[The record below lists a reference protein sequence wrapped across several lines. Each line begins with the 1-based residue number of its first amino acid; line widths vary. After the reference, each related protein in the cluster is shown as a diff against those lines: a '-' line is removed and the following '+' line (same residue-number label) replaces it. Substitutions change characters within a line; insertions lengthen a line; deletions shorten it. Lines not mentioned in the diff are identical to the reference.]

1 MQKLLKHVWHS
12 NVWVCSLLFL
22 VVVSLYVPL
31 FFYSL
36 HQAQLHGT
44 TVLNFTTGDGG
55 DAYEYYA
62 LGHTMIDTF
71 RFAIEPAS
79 PPEFFR
85 TPGYPLFIVSM
96 IALFHTDTAVEL
108 GQIVLVAF
116 SAVLVFLIGTR
127 VASRAVGLVAAGLF
141 FLSPMTIFQS
151 FMTLTE
157 TFFVFVLLFGVYTIV
172 CTKRLGLWA
181 LVCSGALFGFLVLV
195 RPIALFVLPLL
206 VVWIAVEERHNW
218 KVIPKSVGLF
228 IVGVAL
234 LLLPWM
240 ARNYILAGHF
250 SVSTIGTY
258 NLLYYNVV
266 EFEHKRTGV
275 SKDSLLAQMHARLG
289 VGSGEFFTARSFV
302 HSDGQ
307 KKLITEY
314 LSSHFLQY
322 MTFHAYSTVPFFLGS
337 DIETTLRNLYGHGV
351 LSGVVP
357 HDVNLSAL
365 LAQGR
370 IKESLSVL
378 RANPWG
384 MLERF
389 GWLLLLIGG
398 AGFVVHAF
406 WIRSP
411 DRFLI
416 AMLFLL
422 PLLLG
427 VLTGPVAYPRYR
439 MPATPFLLIIGLAGL
454 HVALGYVRQWG
465 MKFLPHSNR

>member
-1 MQKLLKHVWHS
+1 MLRLRNYWGSTFFVGSFLFFAVVLL
-12 NVWVCSLLFL
+12 
-22 VVVSLYVPL
+22 YTPL

-36 HQAQLHGT
+36 HLAQTHGT
-44 TVLNFTTGDGG
+44 TAMHFTTGDSG

-62 LGHTMIDTF
+62 LGHTLVEAY
-71 RFAIEPAS
+71 RFAIEPTS

-85 TPGYPLFIVSM
+85 TPAYPLFIAAMVG
-96 IALFHTDTAVEL
+96 LFHVDLAVEL
-108 GQIVLVAF
+108 GQIVLVAI
-116 SAVLVFLIGTR
+116 SAVLVFLIGLKI
-127 VASRAVGLVAAGLF
+127 ASRSVGFIAAVLF
-141 FLSPMTIFQS
+141 FLSPMTLFQS

-157 TFFVFVLLFGVYTIV
+157 TFFVFVLLLGIYTIV
-172 CTKRLGLWA
+172 CTKNLGIWA

-206 VVWIAVEERHNW
+206 VVWIVVEERHS
-218 KVIPKSVGLF
+218 PKAMLKSAGLF

-266 EFEHKRTGV
+266 EFEHTRTGV
-275 SKDSLLAQMHARLG
+275 SKDVLWAQIHARLG
-289 VGSGEFFTARSFV
+289 AGSGEFFTTRSFV
-302 HSDGQ
+302 HTNDQ
-307 KKLITEY
+307 KALIIEY
-314 LSSHFLQY
+314 LSPHFLQY
-322 MTFHAYSTVPFFLGS
+322 LLFHAYSMVPFFLGS
-337 DIETTLRNLYGHGV
+337 DIETTIRNLYGHGV
-351 LSGVVP
+351 LAGVVP
-357 HDVNLSAL
+357 HDVNLSSL

-370 IKESLSVL
+370 ITESLSVL

-389 GWLLLLIGG
+389 GWLLLLVSG

-406 WIRSP
+406 WTHSSN
-411 DRFLI
+411 RFLI

-439 MPATPFLLIIGLAGL
+439 MPATPFLLIVGLAGW
-454 HVALGYVRQWG
+454 HIALGYVCQQC
-465 MKFLPHSNR
+465 MKFLPHPNR